1 MAHYVYF
8 KTPWR
13 ELGNTD
19 FRIAVYNGER
29 IKMGELRISKGTLDF
44 RKGKGKKFLKV
55 PWDQVSSMFQGYF
68 HS

>member
-1 MAHYVYF
+1 MAHFVYF

-19 FRIAVYNGER
+19 FLIAVYNDDE
-29 IKMGELRISKGTLDF
+29 KAGELRISKGTLDF
-44 RKGKGKKFLKV
+44 RKGKGKKFLKI
-55 PWDQVSSMFQGYF
+55 PWDQVANMFHAYY

>member
-8 KTPWR
+8 KSPWR

-19 FRIAVYNGER
+19 FRIAVYDGDK
-29 IKMGELRISKGTLDF
+29 KMGELRISKGTLDF

-55 PWDQVSSMFQGYF
+55 PWNQVDKMFSRYYN
-68 HS
+68 S